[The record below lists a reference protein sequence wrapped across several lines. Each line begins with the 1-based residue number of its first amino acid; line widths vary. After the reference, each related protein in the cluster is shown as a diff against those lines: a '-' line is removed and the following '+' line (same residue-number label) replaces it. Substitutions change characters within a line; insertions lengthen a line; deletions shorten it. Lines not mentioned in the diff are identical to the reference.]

1 MLWPLHGSAGLHLG
15 HGSCFSY
22 TPFSGYPYASI
33 PRHLAGPVFLS
44 GVSPRGSSDCPPTL
58 SRFGDC
64 HPSQEFQPHTF
75 PGSAVSVGRHRFHLF
90 QGFSVGGT
98 HLTAAIYSRRISVMR
113 LTYRKP
119 VAIASRRSFLA
130 GSPRSWRLTWDVVP
144 PALPPSFLVPSGSG
158 GSSVTVDD
166 VSSSSP
172 VLAPSTLSVSR
183 GISPPGVSWPTLL
196 IRHLGR
202 KLGRPSR
209 LSGRFRPVGPPTDSV
224 VYQRRGTARYSAGA
238 FPVPVSSPRSH
249 SGCLLRQHHSGDFPS
264 QRGWHLVSSPQ
275 HLGSGDLALD
285 GIPLHPP
292 GSTVPSG
299 LRQRPSRRP
308 VSPSPAPTSRVVYTH
323 DRLSVF
329 VKTVAGSNSFFA
341 TSATHRCLIY
351 FSPFR
356 DPRSA
361 GTDAFLQYWDE
372 FRLTRSI
379 RWLSSAYSRE
389 APGLHGDGTH
399 SCGSPLGS
407 APLVFGP
414 GPALAGSSSDPT
426 VPSRPPAL
434 ASVSSSLPGS
444 PSAQASCLATL
455 QRFPRAAGFYSAVA
469 EQSSLARRPSSRAV
483 YQVRW
488 SIYRGCCL
496 SIGHSVSNSTLAMVA
511 DSCITY
517 GAPEALVCPPCVVPV
532 QFYLRFSVFTFHPCL
547 RIRCFGFCYAPSDSL
562 QRSVCYVPILGTCLW
577 C

>member
-1 MLWPLHGSAGLHLG
+1 M
-15 HGSCFSY
+15 
-22 TPFSGYPYASI
+22 
-33 PRHLAGPVFLS
+33 
-44 GVSPRGSSDCPPTL
+44 
-58 SRFGDC
+58 
-64 HPSQEFQPHTF
+64 
-75 PGSAVSVGRHRFHLF
+75 
-90 QGFSVGGT
+90 
-98 HLTAAIYSRRISVMR
+98 
-113 LTYRKP
+113 
-119 VAIASRRSFLA
+119 
-130 GSPRSWRLTWDVVP
+130 
-144 PALPPSFLVPSGSG
+144 
-158 GSSVTVDD
+158 
-166 VSSSSP
+166 
-172 VLAPSTLSVSR
+172 
-183 GISPPGVSWPTLL
+183 
-196 IRHLGR
+196 
-202 KLGRPSR
+202 
-209 LSGRFRPVGPPTDSV
+209 GPPTDSV

-264 QRGWHLVSSPQ
+264 QGGWHLVSSSQ

-285 GIPLHPP
+285 GVPLHPP

-329 VKTVAGSNSFFA
+329 EKTLAGSNSFFA
-341 TSATHRCLIY
+341 TSATHRCSIY

-379 RWLSSAYSRE
+379 RWLSSVYSRK

-455 QRFPRAAGFYSAVA
+455 QRFPRAAGFSSAIA

-488 SIYRGCCL
+488 SISHGWCH
-496 SIGHSVSNSTLAMVA
+496 SNGHSVSNPTLAMVA

-517 GAPEALVCPPCVVPV
+517 GTPEALVCPPCVVTV

-547 RIRCFGFCYAPSDSL
+547 RIRCFGFCYAPSNSL
-562 QRSVCYVPILGTCLW
+562 RRSVCYVPILGTCLW